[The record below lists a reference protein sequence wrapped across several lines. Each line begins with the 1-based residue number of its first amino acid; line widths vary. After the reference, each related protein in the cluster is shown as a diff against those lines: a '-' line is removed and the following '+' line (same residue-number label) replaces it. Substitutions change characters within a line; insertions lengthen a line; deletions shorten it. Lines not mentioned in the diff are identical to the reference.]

1 MTFHVSRVHVTFL
14 GIQASPAFS
23 VETLERKEQAKCLLY
38 RIENLPR
45 EEPVGSACQSW
56 MADGFPIHRGDVYHA
71 LNQLRKCKRDKRGSR
86 DDGMGNS

>member
-1 MTFHVSRVHVTFL
+1 MTFH
-14 GIQASPAFS
+14 
-23 VETLERKEQAKCLLY
+23 TLERKEQAKCLLY

-71 LNQLRKCKRDKRGSR
+71 LNQLRKCKRDTRALEMMEWVIRERPAIHAQGA
-86 DDGMGNS
+86 